1 TKYCP
6 KGSMRQVLENSN
18 SPIEWA
24 LKQKWALQ
32 IAMGVK
38 ALHQRSSYSG
48 DLKLDNIILCSDAND
63 IYLIDVYPTSGY
75 THSYTPPELDEI
87 EPELTPAR
95 DVFALGI
102 ILWALSKEI
111 SEFEKEEIPAGCWVE
126 DDEVV
131 PNWFRQLVVS
141 CLAEDPSS
149 RPTVEV
155 VVNTLSQSLTD

>member
-6 KGSMRQVLENSN
+6 KGSMRQVLERSN

-24 LKQKWALQ
+24 LKHKWALQ
-32 IAMGVK
+32 IAMGVQ

-48 DLKLDNIILCSDAND
+48 DLKLDNILCSDAND
-63 IYLIDVYPTSGY
+63 ISLIDVYPTSGY
-75 THSYTPPELDEI
+75 THSYTPPELDEFK
-87 EPELTPAR
+87 PKLTPAR
-95 DVFALGI
+95 DVYALGI
-102 ILWALSKEI
+102 IFWALSKEI
-111 SEFEKEEIPAGCWVE
+111 SEFEKEEIPGGSWVE

-155 VVNTLSQSLTD
+155 VVKTLSQSSTD